1 MWESR
6 ALWTAC
12 SVHPIKVNTGMTN
25 PFVAIVSEAG
35 EKGWCVRPYCTTCG
49 AHAYRKALRRLAGPL
64 GGPLCDALCQLSPS
78 DLIKLPGWDDALEV
92 AIRDLPI
99 AAQVTSVLSAWLLNV
114 GRFSRFDDVV
124 LYRIVRDLPAS
135 HEQRDRWLLAA
146 VPNAVKE
153 RDESL
158 IETLLLI
165 LRSRC
170 VQFPELIVAAKE
182 IAKSSKQMRRVLR
195 NVGVAGL

>member
-1 MWESR
+1 
-6 ALWTAC
+6 
-12 SVHPIKVNTGMTN
+12 
-25 PFVAIVSEAG
+25 
-35 EKGWCVRPYCTTCG
+35 
-49 AHAYRKALRRLAGPL
+49 
-64 GGPLCDALCQLSPS
+64 
-78 DLIKLPGWDDALEV
+78 V